1 MIYELRIYECVPG
14 RIGALHARFRNV
26 TRRMFEKHQ
35 ISVVGYWED
44 VIGESTRLVWMIR
57 WQSMAERETK
67 WDGFATDPEW
77 LEARAKSEEDGP
89 IVARIRNTFMKPT
102 DYSPAP

>member
-1 MIYELRIYECVPG
+1 VIYELRIYECVPG
-14 RIGALHARFRNV
+14 RIAALHARFRDV

-44 VIGESTRLVWMIR
+44 VIGESNRLVWMIR

-77 LEARAKSEEDGP
+77 LEARAKSEADGP
-89 IVARIRNTFMKPT
+89 IVARIRNTFMKTT
-102 DYSPAP
+102 DYSPTP